1 MFYTAIEA
9 LTIGILSANAPYGT
23 TYTSPA
29 PPLFA
34 TPFVT
39 AATGQNGGQYFPVQL
54 APLNTTARHPD
65 PNVDWSQFEPISGI
79 PAYPNTNKIPY
90 TEEYMLS
97 IQRGFGNNTV
107 LDVSYVG
114 TQAHHL
120 LVLEEANPGN
130 PALCLQL
137 SNPANLAPGQ
147 TPCGPFG
154 ESNVFTTASGQV
166 INGTRGPLGPNFGSD
181 TQPDHHR
188 QFQLQLSA
196 SNIATHQR
204 SAAVAGGLHIQ
215 QIAGPI
221 LQSGRRGQSAQSF
234 AQQGLVRLRY
244 HAQLCGE
251 LQLPDPSP
259 TPSARHQPLDPR
271 VGILRNHALQQRSAG
286 DAHQLRR
293 QLAARR
299 GAKRDQ

>member
-1 MFYTAIEA
+1 MPRTLAPAGKSGFCAAYRLGLYVARQSGKTSIRASYGMFYTAIEA
-9 LTIGILSANAPYGT
+9 LTIGISSANAPYGT

-34 TPFVT
+34 TPFIT
-39 AATGQNGGQYFPVQL
+39 AANGQNVGQYFPVQL
-54 APLNTTARHPD
+54 APLNTTASHPD
-65 PNVDWSQFEPISGI
+65 ANLDWSQFEPISGM
-79 PAYPNTNKIPY
+79 PNYAANNKIPY

-97 IQRGFGNNTV
+97 IERGFGNNTV

-147 TPCGPFG
+147 TPCGPFS

-181 TQPDHHR
+181 TAETTIGNSNYNS
-188 QFQLQLSA
+188 LQVTLA
-196 SNIATHQR
+196 AHQR
-204 SAAVAGGLHIQ
+204 AAAVAGGIYVQ
-215 QIAGPI
+215 QVPGSIF
-221 LQSGRRGQSAQSF
+221 QSGRRGQPAQSL
-234 AQQGLVRLRY
+234 AQPGPVRFRY
-244 HAQLCGE
+244 HAQLCRE
-251 LQLPDPSP
+251 LQLPAS
-259 TPSARHQPLDPR
+259 R
-271 VGILRNHALQQRSAG
+271 
-286 DAHQLRR
+286 
-293 QLAARR
+293 
-299 GAKRDQ
+299 